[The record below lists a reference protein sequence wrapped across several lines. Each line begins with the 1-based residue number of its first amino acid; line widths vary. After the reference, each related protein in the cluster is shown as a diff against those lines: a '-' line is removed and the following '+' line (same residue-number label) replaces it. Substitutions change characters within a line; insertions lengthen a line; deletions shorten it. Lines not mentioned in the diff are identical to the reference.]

1 VSLVGGVLGLLF
13 AFWLTNLMTA
23 LMPGSLVPNEAR
35 IQVNGYALLFCA
47 IVSVFTGVLFGL
59 APALQLSRPETV
71 ESLKDEARGSAK
83 ILGARTRTTLVI
95 VEVALAMVL
104 LVSAGLTIRSFLALK
119 QVELGFRPEN
129 VMNVEL
135 TLPPQQYPT
144 WTQRNRFALDLLDRV
159 RNIPG
164 VEAATIGFGGLPFG
178 APDLAYSLEG
188 QTDPQVR
195 RINLQA
201 VGADY
206 LATLRIPL
214 RRGKMLSERDINL
227 SEPIGVINETAAKLW
242 PEGQDPIGRRIHLA
256 DLEKPPPF
264 LLTSPTFTPDVTIV
278 GVIADARN
286 DDLQSRTQPALLVPF
301 TLLAPPQRTLTIRAH
316 SDPTTLVNAL
326 RGQLRQM
333 APDLPLNSPRT
344 FEEILSFQAAQPRF
358 VTVLFTFFGVLGLA
372 LAMAGIYSVLSY
384 AVSRRTR
391 EIGVRIA
398 LGAQRGDVL
407 HMVFKSGAGLVGVG
421 IVVGGIASFGAT
433 RLLASQLEL
442 FQVKSTDPISFLGVI
457 ALLILVAAAA
467 CFLPARRAAEVDPME
482 ALRHE

>member
-1 VSLVGGVLGLLF
+1 
-13 AFWLTNLMTA
+13 
-23 LMPGSLVPNEAR
+23 
-35 IQVNGYALLFCA
+35 
-47 IVSVFTGVLFGL
+47 
-59 APALQLSRPETV
+59 
-71 ESLKDEARGSAK
+71 
-83 ILGARTRTTLVI
+83 
-95 VEVALAMVL
+95 
-104 LVSAGLTIRSFLALK
+104 
-119 QVELGFRPEN
+119 
-129 VMNVEL
+129 
-135 TLPPQQYPT
+135 
-144 WTQRNRFALDLLDRV
+144 LDRV